1 MKCSVDVCHVHLS
14 HDFFSSLISLLSFSL
29 TYLSTDES
37 GGLKSLATTV
47 WSLRCELSFSNL
59 NFRHVGALVT

>member
-1 MKCSVDVCHVHLS
+1 MTSV
-14 HDFFSSLISLLSFSL
+14 SSLISLLSFSL

-47 WSLRCELSFSNL
+47 WGLMCGLSFSNVS
-59 NFRHVGALVT
+59 FTHVGALIT